1 MKKAISILFM
11 LLLLCSCDAW
21 YSYHYTINNQTSDTL
36 KVFVSY
42 LPPYYIALDSIGTAN
57 TKDSIYIINPHSVLT
72 IEQEGTLCGWAYEPI
87 DLRNQSME
95 ERRHNGGDVLLLDYI
110 TKVYAGNKLINK
122 KYWNMDC
129 WNFKSKKLLGTYSIT
144 IKSDEISE

>member
-1 MKKAISILFM
+1 MKKAISILF
-11 LLLLCSCDAW
+11 LLFLLCSCDGW
-21 YSYHYTINNQTSDTL
+21 YSYHYIINNQTSDTL
-36 KVFVSY
+36 KVFVNY

-95 ERRHNGGDVLLLDYI
+95 ERIHNGGDVLLLDYI
-110 TKVYAGNKLINK
+110 TKVCAGNKIIDK
-122 KYWNMDC
+122 KYWNIDC

-144 IKSDEISE
+144 IKSDMISE